1 MEKPQGMCF
10 YFGKNAFSALRS
22 LWVPKI
28 CVAAIG
34 VCVFGALTSV
44 GALFYFYRKK
54 MLIMDIL
61 ASLYQNIGEK
71 IKRWAIVIFIVE
83 AIASVI
89 GAIVIMVSAEDYWI
103 LIVGL
108 LALFLGPLVA
118 WVSSWLVYGFG
129 ELLDTCSIVEYYA
142 RNSNETL
149 NAIYEHIKADD
160 TKE

>member
-1 MEKPQGMCF
+1 
-10 YFGKNAFSALRS
+10 
-22 LWVPKI
+22 
-28 CVAAIG
+28 
-34 VCVFGALTSV
+34 
-44 GALFYFYRKK
+44 
-54 MLIMDIL
+54 MLIMDIF

-108 LALFLGPLVA
+108 LVLFVGPLVA
-118 WVSSWLVYGFG
+118 WVSSWLIYGFG

-160 TKE
+160 AKE